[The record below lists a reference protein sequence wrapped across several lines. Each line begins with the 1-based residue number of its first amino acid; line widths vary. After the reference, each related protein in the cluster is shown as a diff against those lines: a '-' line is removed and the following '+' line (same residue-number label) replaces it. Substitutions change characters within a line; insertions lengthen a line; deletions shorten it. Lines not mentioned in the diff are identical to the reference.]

1 MIVLSAIY
9 FGIEYLHI
17 SNEIDLI
24 TSSIF
29 YILTLCNA
37 AWFTTRMVESLSQ
50 NYLLPIVTKTETKL
64 DDHAL
69 KLSLK
74 MIKIV
79 VWSMALIIGVD
90 NAGVDNAGYD
100 IKTVLTGL
108 GIGGM
113 AFALAAKD
121 TISNLFGGVTIF
133 LDKPFKLK
141 DRIVIND
148 KEGHVEEIGFRS
160 TKIRTLE
167 GRIVYIPNKSVANDV
182 IVNISK
188 ETRRRIKTYIT
199 LTYDTTPEKV
209 KVAMNILKEV
219 AGSHE
224 FTFPETQAAFE
235 SYGDFSLNILFI
247 YYIKKS
253 SETGKSIVEVQ
264 SEINLEILSQF
275 NAEGI
280 EFAFPTQTIHIEKG
294 IIKGNLVV
302 KNAA

>member
-1 MIVLSAIY
+1 M
-9 FGIEYLHI
+9 
-17 SNEIDLI
+17 
-24 TSSIF
+24 
-29 YILTLCNA
+29 
-37 AWFTTRMVESLSQ
+37 
-50 NYLLPIVTKTETKL
+50 
-64 DDHAL
+64 

-90 NAGVDNAGYD
+90 NAGYD
-100 IKTVLTGL
+100 IKTILTGL

-133 LDKPFKLK
+133 LDKPFKVK

-188 ETRRRIKTYIT
+188 ETRRRVKTYIT
-199 LTYDTTPEKV
+199 LTYDTTPENV
-209 KVAMNILKEV
+209 KVAMNILKET
-219 AGSHE
+219 ASNHE

-235 SYGDFSLNILFI
+235 SYGDFFFEYSFYLL
-247 YYIKKS
+247 YQKIK
-253 SETGKSIVEVQ
+253 
-264 SEINLEILSQF
+264 
-275 NAEGI
+275 
-280 EFAFPTQTIHIEKG
+280 
-294 IIKGNLVV
+294 
-302 KNAA
+302 